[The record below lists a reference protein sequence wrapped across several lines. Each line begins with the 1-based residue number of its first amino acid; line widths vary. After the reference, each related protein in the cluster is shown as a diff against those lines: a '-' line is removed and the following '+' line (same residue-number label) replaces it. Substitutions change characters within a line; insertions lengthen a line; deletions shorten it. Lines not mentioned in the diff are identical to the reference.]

1 MVNRNLI
8 KDKSFP
14 EGTILSW
21 TEKKKKLPLRWRER
35 ERERNRKKG
44 YVEFSMRFH
53 PVKSIESGII
63 GLSTVV

>member
-14 EGTILSW
+14 EGTPSSLGR
-21 TEKKKKLPLRWRER
+21 KKKEIAIAL
-35 ERERNRKKG
+35 ERERNREKG

-53 PVKSIESGII
+53 PVKSVESGII

>member
-1 MVNRNLI
+1 M
-8 KDKSFP
+8 D
-14 EGTILSW
+14 G
-21 TEKKKKLPLRWRER
+21 KKKEIAIALEKER